1 MPLKVEPIL
10 SRFGAELSGVDLT
23 RPLDDETQE
32 AIRQAQYEWGVTVWR
47 DTALDD
53 AGHVAF
59 SRIFGDLFSA
69 PSMLAKSRFTLPE
82 MFDAGNLDQQGQIVS
97 DERTRLYKRGD
108 RLWHTDTSFMAQKS
122 GWSLLRC
129 VEAPPEGGATW
140 FADAR
145 SAYHDLPPAMK
156 ARLEGLEAE
165 HTHAWSRR
173 RAGMPYTEQEID
185 AMPAV
190 RQPLVL
196 IHPITGRK
204 TLYVGSH
211 ARDVVGMG
219 RAEGRA
225 LIDELI
231 AWITQPQYVFS
242 ITYAP
247 GDMSV
252 WDNLA
257 SLHRGGDYNDVD
269 HRRDMRRTTV
279 KSPPGTHVG
288 TVREAVAA

>member
-1 MPLKVEPIL
+1 MPLKIEPIL
-10 SRFGAELSGVDLT
+10 PRFGAELSGVDLT
-23 RPLDDETQE
+23 RPLDPETQE

-47 DTALDD
+47 DTGLDD
-53 AGHVAF
+53 ASHVAF
-59 SRIFGDLFSA
+59 SHIFGNLFSA

-82 MFDAGNLDQQGQIVS
+82 MFDAGNLDQQGEIVG

-129 VEAPPEGGATW
+129 VEAPPAGGATW

-145 SAYHDLPPAMK
+145 SAYDDLTQAMK
-156 ARLEGLEAE
+156 DKLEGLEAE
-165 HTHAWSRR
+165 HAHAWSRR
-173 RAGMPYTEQEID
+173 RAGMAYTEEEID
-185 AMPAV
+185 ALPAV
-190 RQPLVL
+190 RQPVVL
-196 IHPITGRK
+196 THPITGRK
-204 TLYVGSH
+204 TLYIGSH
-211 ARDVVGMG
+211 ARDIVGMD

-231 AWITQPQYVFS
+231 AWVTQPQYVFS

-247 GDMSV
+247 DDMSI

-257 SLHRGGDYNDVD
+257 SLHRGGDFDDVN

-279 KSPPGTHVG
+279 KSPPGTQVG
-288 TVREAVAA
+288 TVREPIAA

>member
-1 MPLKVEPIL
+1 MPLKIEPIL
-10 SRFGAELSGVDLT
+10 PRFGAELSGIDLT
-23 RPLDDETQE
+23 RPLDDETQDV
-32 AIRQAQYEWGVTVWR
+32 IRRAQYHWGVTVWR
-47 DTALDD
+47 DTGLDD
-53 AGHVAF
+53 AAHVAF

-82 MFDAGNLDQQGQIVS
+82 MFDAGNLDQQGQIVT
-97 DERTRLYKRGD
+97 DPRIQMHKRGD

-129 VEAPPEGGATW
+129 VEAPPAGGVTW

-145 SAYHDLPPAMK
+145 SAYDDLSQAMK
-156 ARLEGLEAE
+156 HRLEGLEAE
-165 HTHAWSRR
+165 HAHAWSRR
-173 RAGMPYTEQEID
+173 RAGMPYTEDEID

-190 RQPLVL
+190 RQPVVL
-196 IHPITGRK
+196 THPLTGRK
-204 TLYVGSH
+204 ALYVGSH
-211 ARDVVGMG
+211 ARDIVGID

-225 LIDELI
+225 LIDELV
-231 AWITQPQYVFS
+231 AWVTQPQYVFS
-242 ITYAP
+242 ITYAS
-247 GDMSV
+247 GDMSI

-257 SLHRGGDYNDVD
+257 SLHRGGEFDDVN

-288 TVREAVAA
+288 TVREPLAA